1 MQKIVVDETKRDP
14 RHKKYDDMFH
24 RENHVN
30 IFAGQTPDLELPVEN
45 PQGKRIG
52 TARQVR
58 RYGDFNPRAKG
69 IYEYVIEW
77 LKR

>member
-14 RHKKYDDMFH
+14 RHKKYDKMFN

-30 IFAGQTPDLELPVEN
+30 IYAKEPPRKVLPVEN

-52 TARQVR
+52 TARQIKHYR
-58 RYGDFNPRAKG
+58 DADKRAKG
-69 IYEYVIEW
+69 IYEYVIEF
-77 LKR
+77 LET